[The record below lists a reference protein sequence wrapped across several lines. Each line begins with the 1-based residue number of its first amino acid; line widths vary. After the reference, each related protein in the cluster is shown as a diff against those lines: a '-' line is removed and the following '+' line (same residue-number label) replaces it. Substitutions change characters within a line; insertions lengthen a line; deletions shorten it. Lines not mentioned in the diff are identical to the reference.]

1 MGNIKTKDMTNV
13 TFFAADRRQFLVP
26 KNAVNI
32 FAKAY
37 NENVSGLYNPAALCE
52 AAKRFDTCKVE
63 LTKAR
68 EQIGACINALR
79 TQGWNPRDIRD
90 INGLNASEQRGLRIS
105 AAQSGAT
112 CNPDTAAQKIGE
124 ISEKYN
130 KALENMLE
138 ASYIRR
144 AVAIAAY
151 YNTKATIS
159 ALHKDLS
166 VNDNKYLYWALQS
179 VGASS
184 DRIGAECPPPPP
196 PDSCAGGH
204 RKKERTNNDH
214 NQSLHAVP
222 HQASRRRPHWQ

>member
-13 TFFAADRRQFLVP
+13 TFFAADRRQFLIP

-37 NENVSGLYNPAALCE
+37 NENVSGLYNPAALRE
-52 AAKRFDTCKVE
+52 AAKRFNTCKVE

-90 INGLNASEQRGLRIS
+90 INGLNASEQRGLRVS

-124 ISEKYN
+124 FSEKYN

-144 AVAIAAY
+144 AVTIAAY

-184 DRIGAECPPPPP
+184 DRIGVE
-196 PDSCAGGH
+196 
-204 RKKERTNNDH
+204 
-214 NQSLHAVP
+214 
-222 HQASRRRPHWQ
+222 

>member
-13 TFFAADRRQFLVP
+13 TFFAADRRQFLIP

-37 NENVSGLYNPAALCE
+37 NENVSGPYNPAALHE

-90 INGLNASEQRGLRIS
+90 INGLNASEQRGLRVS

-130 KALENMLE
+130 KALEKIKLKDKFELKKNFLCDGYKYKVHHE
-138 ASYIRR
+138 ITHEL
-144 AVAIAAY
+144 
-151 YNTKATIS
+151 YNY
-159 ALHKDLS
+159 L
-166 VNDNKYLYWALQS
+166 KY
-179 VGASS
+179 
-184 DRIGAECPPPPP
+184 
-196 PDSCAGGH
+196 SC
-204 RKKERTNNDH
+204 
-214 NQSLHAVP
+214 
-222 HQASRRRPHWQ
+222 